1 MALSEQRSHSRAP
14 LQPLG
19 VSALGPQMPPEPTS
33 GSVPAQVLDIS
44 ESGLQIRSHSSRPLT
59 GKSFHLQVVLGP
71 GDSAELLDGGEIQ
84 CVWSHTGEMHRRSGF
99 LVRADRQALASLS
112 HRLHTMPPQVL
123 HCLLHPVV
131 ATP

>member
-1 MALSEQRSHSRAP
+1 MALPEQRSHSRSP

-19 VSALGPQMPPEPTS
+19 LSALGTQIHPEPTP

-44 ESGLQIRSHSSRPLT
+44 EGGLQIRSHPSQPLT

-71 GDSAELLDGGEIQ
+71 WGSAELLDGGEIQ
-84 CVWSHTGEMHRRSGF
+84 CVWSHTGQMHSRSGF
-99 LVRADRQALASLS
+99 LVRADRQALAGLS
-112 HRLHTMPPQVL
+112 HRLHTMAPQVL

-131 ATP
+131 ASP